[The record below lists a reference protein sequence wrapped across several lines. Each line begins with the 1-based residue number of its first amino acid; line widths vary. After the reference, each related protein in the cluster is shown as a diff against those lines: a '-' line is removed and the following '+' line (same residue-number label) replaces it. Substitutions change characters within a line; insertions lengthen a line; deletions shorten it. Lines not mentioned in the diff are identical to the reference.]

1 MKLHSFFYFSPP
13 FSELANTS
21 YDIYR
26 QIYPLNSNFTFT
38 VIITDGGSPTRGTTA
53 NITYEISNTCLMD
66 TWFNSIP
73 SDQTVDI
80 DTGEIRAVVPGYYS
94 EPFGKITLILQAI
107 SNCL

>member
-1 MKLHSFFYFSPP
+1 
-13 FSELANTS
+13 
-21 YDIYR
+21 
-26 QIYPLNSNFTFT
+26 
-38 VIITDGGSPTRGTTA
+38 
-53 NITYEISNTCLMD
+53 MD

-73 SDQTVDI
+73 SDQTVDV

>member
-1 MKLHSFFYFSPP
+1 MLLCFSPP

-26 QIYPLNSNFTFT
+26 QIYPLNSNLTFT

-94 EPFGKITLILQAI
+94 EPFGKIDCNFQFLP
-107 SNCL
+107 NMK